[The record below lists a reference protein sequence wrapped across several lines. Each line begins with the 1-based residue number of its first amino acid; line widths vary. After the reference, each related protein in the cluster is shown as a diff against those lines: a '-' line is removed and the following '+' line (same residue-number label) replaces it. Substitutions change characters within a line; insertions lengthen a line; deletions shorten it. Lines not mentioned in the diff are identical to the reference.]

1 MNTHTSQAIIMRI
14 KEFGESDLLVTF
26 FTPHKGR
33 LKGLAKG
40 ARRSRRRFVNCLD
53 IFCLSVLEY
62 GLNREGGLY
71 FLHSGKLHDA
81 YSGIRSDFT
90 TLSKAS
96 YMIELTEIL
105 FPWGVADEKM
115 FHLLKES
122 FGSLDKGE
130 SIQKASIIFE
140 IKAMTLG
147 GYGIN
152 LDVCCMCGREYTGQ
166 GMAVY
171 KREKGGIA
179 CLRCHKVSAVSPKM
193 EPDTVKMMKAIQSR
207 PSNIMSDSDLTNGMM
222 TEINS
227 VLKIHREYHLGM
239 RPKTADYLE

>member
-14 KEFGESDLLVTF
+14 KEFGESDLLVSF
-26 FTPHKGR
+26 FTPNKGR
-33 LKGLAKG
+33 LKGVAKG

-53 IFCLSVLEY
+53 ICCLSVLEY
-62 GLNREGGLY
+62 GLKREGDLY
-71 FLHSGKLHDA
+71 FLHSGKLDDA

-90 TLSKAS
+90 ILSKAS

-105 FPWGVADEKM
+105 FPWGVADQKM
-115 FHLLKES
+115 FYLLKES

-130 SIQKASIIFE
+130 SIEIVSIIFE
-140 IKAMTLG
+140 MKAMAFG

-152 LDVCCMCGREYTGQ
+152 LDACCMCGRRYTGL
-166 GMAVY
+166 GTAVY
-171 KREKGGIA
+171 KPEKGGIA
-179 CLRCHKVSAVSPKM
+179 CLKCQQISAASPKM
-193 EPDTVKMMKAIQSR
+193 GPDTVKMMKIIQPRS
-207 PSNIMSDSDLTNGMM
+207 SNILKALDFTNEMI

-227 VLKIHREYHLGM
+227 VLKLHREYHLGI